1 MISAQQPHCTAM
13 ATRVGEEAGAV
24 HVSEPE
30 SNELLDIARG
40 VEQDEDFYDG
50 CESE

>member
-1 MISAQQPHCTAM
+1 MEEQQALM
-13 ATRVGEEAGAV
+13 DEAKAL

-30 SNELLDIARG
+30 SDELLDIAQG

>member
-1 MISAQQPHCTAM
+1 MD
-13 ATRVGEEAGAV
+13 EAEAV